1 MSNHA
6 SRKSSKS
13 FNLSKVSTMMLALA
27 ALPSLSVAAEQQG
40 TEATLPTIKVRAEA
54 QTPSYQVAQ
63 AQATKT
69 DTLLRDTPQ
78 SISVVSENQIRDT
91 AAQSLAE
98 ATRYVPGL
106 GFQQGEGNRET
117 PVFRGFSTT
126 ADFFVD
132 GVRDDVQYYRDLYN
146 IERVEVLK
154 GPNGMIFGRSAVG
167 GLINRVSKTP
177 KWKSFVDG
185 SLTLGSDR
193 NRRATVDVNQVVN
206 DSLALRLNALYENSE
221 SYRDGVTLERS
232 GVNPTATFKVTD
244 DTAVTLGYEH
254 FEDERVADR
263 GVPSFQGKPLKTNR
277 STFFGNS
284 EQSPVSTELDAFT
297 AVISHQFNDNAKV
310 TNRTRWSDQNKF
322 YQNVFPGAVNAAG
335 TRVSISAY
343 SNKTSRDGIFNQ
355 TDLNLNFNT
364 GSLKHALL
372 VGTELSKQDTSNF
385 RQTGYFGSAAT
396 ATSVSVP
403 VSNPTTT
410 EVLTFRQSAS
420 DASNSSESTSLGIYV
435 QDQVTLNQ
443 YFQVIAGLRFDSIKN
458 EVLNKRTAATFE
470 TSDSLVSPRFGL
482 IFKPIEPVS
491 IYANYS
497 LAYQP
502 RAGDQLSSLSVTNEA
517 LDPEKFINYEVG
529 AKWDLRQNLA
539 ATLAVYRLDRT
550 NVIVVDPA
558 DPTKTILGDGQRS
571 QGVELALTGNITP
584 AWSVSAGYG
593 YTEAEFTADTTATL
607 RDGAQVAQV
616 PKHTVALWNR
626 YDFTPAWGAG
636 LGVTYKAKM
645 LAANEQA
652 PTASNPNPNV
662 ELPSYVR
669 TDAAIYFNASKSVQ
683 FQLNVENVFDKE
695 YYSSAHNNNNIT
707 PGSPRALRL
716 GVSVKH

>member
-1 MSNHA
+1 MSTRGD
-6 SRKSSKS
+6 RKNGKS
-13 FNLSKVSTMMLALA
+13 FNSNKVSTVMLALA
-27 ALPSLSVAAEQQG
+27 TLPSISMAAEHQQQVS
-40 TEATLPTIKVRAEA
+40 TEATLPTIKVRADA
-54 QTPSYQVAQ
+54 QKPTYRVTKAQ
-63 AQATKT
+63 STKT

-91 AAQSLAE
+91 TSQSLAE

-117 PVFRGFSTT
+117 PVFRGFATT

-177 KWKSFVDG
+177 EWKSSIGG
-185 SLTLGSDR
+185 SLTVGTNS
-193 NRRATVDVNQVVN
+193 NRRATVDINQVVN
-206 DSLALRLNALYENSE
+206 DSLALRLNGLYENSE
-221 SYRDGVTLERS
+221 SYRDGVKIERA
-232 GVNPTATFKVTD
+232 GINPTATFKVTD
-244 DTAVTLGYEH
+244 DTAVTLGYEY
-254 FEDERVADR
+254 FKDDRIADR
-263 GVPSFQGKPLKTNR
+263 GIPSFQGKPLKTDR

-284 EQSPVSTELDAFT
+284 KQSPVSTELNAFT
-297 AVISHQFNDNAKV
+297 AVISHQINERAKV
-310 TNRTRWSDQNKF
+310 TNRTRWSDQSKF

-335 TRVSISAY
+335 TKVSISAY
-343 SNKTSRDGIFNQ
+343 SNATSRDGIFNQ

-364 GSLKHALL
+364 GSLQHTLL
-372 VGTELSKQDTSNF
+372 VGAELSKQNTSNF
-385 RQTGYFGSAAT
+385 RQTGFFGSAGT
-396 ATSVSVP
+396 EKVSVP

-410 EVLTFRQSAS
+410 DVVTFKQKAS

-435 QDQVTLNQ
+435 QDQVKLNQ
-443 YFQVIAGLRFDSIKN
+443 YFQVIAGVRFDSIKN
-458 EVLNKRTAATFE
+458 EVLNKRTAVTLD
-470 TSDSLVSPRFGL
+470 TQDSLVSPRVGL
-482 IFKPIEPVS
+482 IYKPIEPVS

-497 LAYQP
+497 LAFQP
-502 RAGDQLSSLSVTNEA
+502 RAGDQLASLSVTNKA

-550 NVIVVDPA
+550 NVIVLDPA
-558 DPTKTILGDGQRS
+558 DSTKTILGDGQRS
-571 QGVELALTGNITP
+571 QGVELALSGNITP

-593 YTEAEFTADTTATL
+593 YTQAEFTADTSATL
-607 RDGAQVAQV
+607 RKGAEVAQV

-626 YDFTPAWGAG
+626 YDFTPTWGAG

-645 LAANEQA
+645 LAANEQIPA
-652 PTASNPNPNV
+652 TSNV

-669 TDAAIYFNASKSVQ
+669 TDAAIYYNASKSVQ
-683 FQLNVENVFDKE
+683 VQLNVENVFDKQ

-716 GVSVKH
+716 GVNAKF